1 MEDLIKEIR
10 EKIRQRQE
18 FAKELYQKFVAFA
31 DEESDPF
38 KKEVAETVAATQFD
52 ISSMWSD
59 VEKLYVVELVNAE
72 KIKLLYELITLTL
85 LPEVTK
91 DSELIKRVKEEIHYL
106 NDRIR
111 NLQEEEGI
119 P

>member
-1 MEDLIKEIR
+1 
-10 EKIRQRQE
+10 
-18 FAKELYQKFVAFA
+18 VAFA

-91 DSELIKRVKEEIHYL
+91 DPELIKEVKEKIKDL

-111 NLQEEEGI
+111 NLQEQEGI

>member
-1 MEDLIKEIR
+1 MEELTKEIM

-18 FAKELYQKFVAFA
+18 FAKGLYQKFVALA

-59 VEKLYVVELVNAE
+59 VEKLYVMELVNAE

-91 DSELIKRVKEEIHYL
+91 DPELIKEVREKIKDL
-106 NDRIR
+106 NDRIK
-111 NLQEEEGI
+111 NLQE
-119 P
+119 